1 LRDIII
7 TMLIFGAVPFIL
19 VRPSVGILVWSWIG
33 YMSPHRLTWGFAY
46 SLPFAQVIA
55 VATVLG
61 MLFSGEKRRM
71 PWSPTTVVWLLFIA
85 WMCLTTATAI
95 DPEAALPALVRSLK
109 IQFVVLL
116 TLLLMANR
124 ERINSLIWV
133 IVLSLGFYGI
143 KGGLFS
149 LLTGGN
155 YKVWGPPETF
165 IYDNNALALAL
176 LMTVPLMRYLQTT
189 VENKWMRRA
198 FTAGMA
204 LNGLAI
210 LTSHSRGALLA
221 TTAMTLFLWAKSKY
235 KVRFGLVL
243 FVVVPLIFA
252 FMPAAW
258 FERMETMK
266 TYEQDASAMG
276 RLTAWEFAVDMASAR
291 ITGGGFNSFVKE
303 NYMRFSPEIVE
314 KITATADGRFQDA
327 HSIYFEVI
335 GEHGFIGLILF
346 MSMIIMAF
354 TTTRWIVKNAGN
366 DAESAWIKEL
376 GSMLQISL
384 VGYAVGGSFLGL
396 AYYDLV
402 YHLIAI
408 VILLRMLVRD
418 RIGAHAQD
426 GFVGARSMAGRPS
439 GA

>member
-1 LRDIII
+1 MRDIII